1 MLQLS
6 LSLSLSLFDLSKSGM
21 GFVLNFPSRRDPSD
35 LEIVSFNFQVLAI
48 TVKAREKH
56 RNLFRG
62 FQLRLIGVDAGQKN
76 H

>member
-1 MLQLS
+1 
-6 LSLSLSLFDLSKSGM
+6 M

-35 LEIVSFNFQVLAI
+35 LKKVSFNFQVLAI

-62 FQLRLIGVDAGQKN
+62 FQLKLIGVDAGQKN